1 MILYL
6 LYSTGPTRKQPHHS
20 TIQWAIA
27 QNHGRP
33 EVLLPGKR
41 NYQVR
46 SEAHERLSPNRTKT
60 ENMWILA
67 SGETLV
73 PKTWQP
79 VATTLYSNLP
89 WSSLTLLFIMVKPTQ
104 FKSIAILIFQP
115 INPEPFHR
123 CDGCV
128 AFGHINLAWVS
139 RTKSA
144 LDGGRA
150 KKNPW
155 RQ

>member
-73 PKTWQP
+73 PKTPHEFALEQFD
-79 VATTLYSNLP
+79 
-89 WSSLTLLFIMVKPTQ
+89 FIIYNGETDSV
-104 FKSIAILIFQP
+104 
-115 INPEPFHR
+115 
-123 CDGCV
+123 
-128 AFGHINLAWVS
+128 
-139 RTKSA
+139 
-144 LDGGRA
+144 
-150 KKNPW
+150 
-155 RQ
+155 